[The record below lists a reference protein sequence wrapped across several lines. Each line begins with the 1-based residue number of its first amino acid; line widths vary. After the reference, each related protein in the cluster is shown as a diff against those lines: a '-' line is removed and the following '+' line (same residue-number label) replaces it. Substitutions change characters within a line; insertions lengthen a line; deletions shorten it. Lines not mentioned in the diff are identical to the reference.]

1 MTRWLLLA
9 FRKQNLLITTH
20 ILLLLWLNGAVLLMS
35 SFSQSSSR
43 LFFNQSS
50 YISPFVPTAVF
61 VLKRKTQSLVYSD
74 SLVTCPCPSSFSR
87 GLIHLHERQQG
98 ISDSYCGSVDRFSA
112 LWAWVCCVCDCV
124 WETEG
129 GGGAVGLWWW
139 WGCLGGGDTRGI
151 SVSLVETA
159 RKQQTGFTLKVR
171 AARRGVLIE
180 FTMNAKLF
188 HRQCFKKH
196 EIHLKLHCTCPALP
210 LNTWNVLFA
219 INNSYPVK
227 VIH

>member
-1 MTRWLLLA
+1 M
-9 FRKQNLLITTH
+9 
-20 ILLLLWLNGAVLLMS
+20 
-35 SFSQSSSR
+35 
-43 LFFNQSS
+43 
-50 YISPFVPTAVF
+50 PTAVF

-129 GGGAVGLWWW
+129 GRELWVCGGGGVAW
-139 WGCLGGGDTRGI
+139 GGGDTRGI

-159 RKQQTGFTLKVR
+159 RKQQTGFTLKVAR

>member
-129 GGGAVGLWWW
+129 GGELWV
-139 WGCLGGGDTRGI
+139 CGGGGVAWGGETPGASQCPWWKQPESSRPASLLKSELQDV
-151 SVSLVETA
+151 VSLLNSLWM
-159 RKQQTGFTLKVR
+159 QNYFTD
-171 AARRGVLIE
+171 
-180 FTMNAKLF
+180 NASK
-188 HRQCFKKH
+188 
-196 EIHLKLHCTCPALP
+196 
-210 LNTWNVLFA
+210 NTRF
-219 INNSYPVK
+219 I
-227 VIH
+227 